1 MTAVWD
7 ISEYRLI
14 DDISIT
20 GYIIR
25 RIISE
30 HFSTEISA
38 SIFSIYFV
46 STKRVFFVVGKP
58 DGRRRSS
65 PDRQLPLHRGDHQH
79 PSMAVVDGELCSARQ
94 VPGIWCGRRCVL
106 LTSNIVHKFSPKYLK
121 MTPYG
126 TLNSQKI
133 IYDFGEFKTFC
144 IFYFLRYFSCILMF
158 SEVFIYS
165 IKPKLLI
172 PSVKTSL

>member
-106 LTSNIVHKFSPKYLK
+106 LTSNIVHKFFSKIFK
-121 MTPYG
+121 ND
-126 TLNSQKI
+126 TLW
-133 IYDFGEFKTFC
+133 DFELTKDNLWLWWVQDLL
-144 IFYFLRYFSCILMF
+144 YFLFF
-158 SEVFIYS
+158 KVFF
-165 IKPKLLI
+165 LHFNVFR
-172 PSVKTSL
+172 SVHLKYQT